1 MGYLSQKKK
10 QTNIKEF
17 LNISTGVIFFCC
29 CAILFF
35 EKTAISTQ
43 ISHWLFQIYFYTLF
57 LAIYAFM
64 TRFFWQG
71 AGLIFC
77 ASILFFNIGMGGNL
91 FSDIKTKG
99 TQELTI
105 FYQTDT
111 VYSKHSLKQA
121 YKHKA
126 DIAAVLKDSKG
137 DIRTQPLAMFHLH
150 KKDGGIILTPHSFQ
164 RSGEV
169 LLSPNSRAA
178 FVDLTVQMTRMV
190 FVALDFSKISLAEQK
205 TSLRN
210 LAEFINMQDVPVIVV
225 GSFGQEVWSADF
237 LDFLEKTKLEVKN
250 KIILSDGKQWFNPF
264 KIPTINILAY
274 KDFGIEEMYFLPA
287 KKKDTH
293 PLVIKLNY

>member
-10 QTNIKEF
+10 QTNIKEL
-17 LNISTGVIFFCC
+17 LNISLGIISFCC
-29 CAILFF
+29 FAVLFF
-35 EKTAISTQ
+35 EKTAVAIQ

-57 LAIYAFM
+57 LIIYAFI
-64 TRFFWQG
+64 TKFYWQG
-71 AGLIFC
+71 LGLMLC
-77 ASILFFNIGMGGNL
+77 ASVMFFNIGMGGNL
-91 FSDIKTKG
+91 FSDIKTNG
-99 TQELTI
+99 AQELTI
-105 FYQTDT
+105 LYQTDT
-111 VYSKHSLKQA
+111 HHSRHSLKQA
-121 YKHKA
+121 YKHKT
-126 DIAAVLKDSKG
+126 DIAAVLKNSKG
-137 DIRTQPLAMFHLH
+137 NIKTQSQSMFKLN

-178 FVDLTVQMTRMV
+178 FVDLTVEMTRMV
-190 FVALDFSKISLAEQK
+190 FIALDFSKISLAEQK

-225 GSFGQEVWSADF
+225 GSFGQEVWSTDF

-250 KIILSDGKQWFNPF
+250 KIILSDGKLWFNPF

-274 KDFGIEEMYFLPA
+274 KDFGIEEMHFLPA

-293 PLVIKLNY
+293 PLLIKLNY